1 MAASAGAD
9 SCSGRQRS
17 AERRAQQ
24 QEERRGLRAQQEEL
38 SRLLRRIAVDMR
50 RAAELAA
57 SVQRQLVERL
67 QAEQG
72 AGLDAELDRLL
83 GTAVQLQLQLLL
95 EPAGRTTTVSL
106 SVDAT
111 VSELQAAVQE
121 VGGPVPP
128 LQVLTIGGQRLR
140 CAGRTLLRDTRL
152 VRPHV
157 CVVVRRTD
165 LRRKRVAAGKGH
177 SVALLESGE
186 VRCSGASPVPAAT
199 VAGFAAGSVTSV
211 HAWGRCVAAVVEGRL
226 QLWGLDV
233 GKYSAA
239 LAALSG
245 REVVCCSVTSGTAA
259 LGVVDST
266 GCLLA
271 WDRDGRRL
279 RVPAELDGRVAAVS
293 VRGST
298 AAVVT
303 SNGDVVTLRC
313 SPLTRDFHIRDR
325 VAFGEREAVSVS
337 TGAGHYAVLLDD
349 GSVRCYGDNMLQ
361 QCAVPVDLRDV
372 VSCECGPRCTVA
384 LRVDGTVCSWG
395 DCSPVAGRWAAVTA
409 NSGNRI
415 VGVTIEDRLSESA
428 SRTAKERRTAEELS
442 PALCRA
448 SSGRSGRRRSI

>member
-1 MAASAGAD
+1 MAAAVGCD
-9 SCSGRQRS
+9 WRQDP
-17 AERRAQQ
+17 
-24 QEERRGLRAQQEEL
+24 RRGLRAQQEEL

-271 WDRDGRRL
+271 WDGDGRRL
-279 RVPAELDGRVAAVS
+279 TVPAELDGLVAAVS
-293 VRGST
+293 LAFPGT

-303 SNGDVVTLRC
+303 IEAEVVTLRC
-313 SPLTRDFHIRDR
+313 NIFRHTLHVLSNLWL
-325 VAFGEREAVSVS
+325 GEREAVSVS

-349 GSVRCYGDNMLQ
+349 GSVRCYGDNTQQ
-361 QCAVPVDLRDV
+361 QCAVPVGLRDV
-372 VSCECGPRCTVA
+372 VSCECGEHCTVA
-384 LRVDGTVCSWG
+384 LRADGTVCCWG

-409 NSGNRI
+409 NSNRI
-415 VGVTIEDRLSESA
+415 VGVTIDGRLVECA
-428 SRTAKERRTAEELS
+428 GPPQGLERTWS
-442 PALCRA
+442 C
-448 SSGRSGRRRSI
+448 